1 MDGVFSNEEH
11 VTPGDA
17 NQDNIHEED
26 SEEVVC
32 KSQHHPE
39 HDDSESFDES
49 TPSVGDHC
57 VPTETSNP
65 TIEYTINTFCYQVCK
80 LFHGS

>member
-17 NQDNIHEED
+17 NQDYIHEED
-26 SEEVVC
+26 SEEVVR

-39 HDDSESFDES
+39 Q
-49 TPSVGDHC
+49 P
-57 VPTETSNP
+57 NP
-65 TIEYTINTFCYQVCK
+65 TIE
-80 LFHGS
+80 

>member
-1 MDGVFSNEEH
+1 MGGVFSNEEH

-39 HDDSESFDES
+39 HHDSESFDES

-65 TIEYTINTFCYQVCK
+65 TIE
-80 LFHGS
+80 

>member
-17 NQDNIHEED
+17 KQDNIHEKD

-32 KSQHHPE
+32 KSQHHPQQ
-39 HDDSESFDES
+39 
-49 TPSVGDHC
+49 P
-57 VPTETSNP
+57 NP
-65 TIEYTINTFCYQVCK
+65 TIE
-80 LFHGS
+80 